1 MMAAIIETWQEMK
14 LNEDDVF
21 NTETSTDPAGLYT
34 KCHSFEFIIALVV
47 TRECFYRIRG
57 ATVLLQSRNNMD
69 IMKGYRIMGD
79 LKATLEEVRDN
90 IEAYHHTWFSRA
102 EQLGNEINA
111 NVAVPRLCGRQTL
124 RDNHHIQTPEE
135 YCRVTI
141 SVPFLDHFI
150 NQLEARFS
158 TEQLV
163 QAKGFAL
170 IPQAMQKLSGES
182 PEKWKE
188 EARCFLSHYI
198 LDVPHPLG
206 IEAELDIWKVFWDN
220 KERSALPDRLSKT
233 LCSQTSILH

>member
-57 ATVLLQSRNNMD
+57 ATVLLQSRNNID

-102 EQLGNEINA
+102 E
-111 NVAVPRLCGRQTL
+111 
-124 RDNHHIQTPEE
+124 
-135 YCRVTI
+135 
-141 SVPFLDHFI
+141 
-150 NQLEARFS
+150 
-158 TEQLV
+158 
-163 QAKGFAL
+163 
-170 IPQAMQKLSGES
+170 
-182 PEKWKE
+182 
-188 EARCFLSHYI
+188 
-198 LDVPHPLG
+198 
-206 IEAELDIWKVFWDN
+206 
-220 KERSALPDRLSKT
+220 
-233 LCSQTSILH
+233 